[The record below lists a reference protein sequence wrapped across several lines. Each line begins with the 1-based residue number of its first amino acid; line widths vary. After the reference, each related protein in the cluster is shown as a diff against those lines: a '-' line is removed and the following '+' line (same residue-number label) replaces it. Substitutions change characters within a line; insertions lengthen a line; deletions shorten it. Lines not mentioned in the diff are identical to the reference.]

1 MLLGELV
8 GCIEL
13 LQERIRSHRDALR
26 ENETRTRMALIDPLL
41 RALGWDVFDPGMV
54 KPEYK
59 VEGGWA
65 DYALLCSDGRPAATV
80 EAKKLGEALSSHRM
94 QMLNYANASGI
105 EYAGLTDGNHWE
117 LYSVFEPGP
126 LHARKKLEI
135 SITSTPVNES
145 ALKLLLVWRPN
156 LASGRP
162 VPAAAPILDDTWPT
176 IDPDPIPPSP
186 TPDPSLAPL
195 PVPSGWVALSE
206 YNPPAGSPCPTS
218 IRFWDGGEQPLE
230 YWHEMLTGVVKKL
243 YSEGLLAVK
252 DVPIG
257 RGRSSKV
264 YSVHTEPVH
273 PTGKEFGQAKWV
285 EGTPFV
291 VNVNLNAGQV
301 RANTRK
307 LLERF
312 GRNPAEVHLQV
323 TQ

>member
-8 GCIEL
+8 ECIEL

-41 RALGWDVFDPGMV
+41 RALGWDVFDPEVV

-65 DYALLCSDGRPAATV
+65 DYALLRADGRPAATV
-80 EAKKLGEALSSHRM
+80 EAKKLGEMLSSHRM

-105 EYAGLTDGNHWE
+105 EYAGLTDGDHWE

-135 SITSTPVNES
+135 SITNTPVRTS
-145 ALKLLLVWRPN
+145 ALKLLLLWRPN
-156 LASGRP
+156 LASGKP
-162 VPAAAPILDDTWPT
+162 VPAPAPILDDTWPL

-186 TPDPSLAPL
+186 TPEPPPAPR
-195 PVPSGWVALSE
+195 PVPPGWVALSE
-206 YNPPAGSPCPTS
+206 YNPPAGSPCPAA

-273 PTGKEFGQAKWV
+273 PTGKPFGQAKWV
-285 EGTPFV
+285 EETPFV

-301 RANTRK
+301 RANTKK
-307 LLERF
+307 LLQHC
-312 GRNPAEVHLQV
+312 GRNRADVHLRA
-323 TQ
+323 TL